1 MKDFFKILVPIILL
15 VLAVVYGSWSYQ
27 VHINNQGCQYIC
39 DGNGDENAFKW
50 QAGCWCRDE
59 KGLYNPRDSRGK

>member
-1 MKDFFKILVPIILL
+1 MDFLKIAVPIVLL
-15 VLAVVYGSWSYQ
+15 VVAVVFGSFSYG

-59 KGLYNPRDSRGK
+59 EGLYNPRDSREK